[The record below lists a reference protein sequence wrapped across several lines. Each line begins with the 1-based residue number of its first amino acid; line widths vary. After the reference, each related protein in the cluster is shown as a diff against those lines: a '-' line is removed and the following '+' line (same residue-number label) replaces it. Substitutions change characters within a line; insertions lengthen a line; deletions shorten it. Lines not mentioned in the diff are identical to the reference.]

1 MEKKLTRSFNQK
13 MLAGVCGGI
22 AEYFGWDVTIVRV
35 VFVLGIFLGLS
46 TLALYVVL
54 LLLMPQS

>member
-1 MEKKLTRSFNQK
+1 MERKLTRSYSQK

-35 VFVLGIFLGLS
+35 VFVLGVFLGLS
-46 TLALYVVL
+46 TLALYLIL